1 MVDITSDN
9 IFEVPDTPDRIQ
21 QSACPVSSP
30 AARRGITKAAGNPL
44 PPRRNIFKT
53 RDNSTLGQSI
63 RGGSASSVA
72 PMTLD
77 INDIF
82 RQAELARSL
91 PAAEDR
97 EAISFSLKSD
107 RTAGTSVENEKGPE
121 KLGFDRSR
129 IISNNISYRGTGGRD
144 HDCQIKKGE
153 VSQQDANCCNA
164 DFLGV
169 GSGLPTITVG
179 KPHNRMEIIT
189 FNKGKEVPVAD
200 VCSGSSSRE
209 DKGNEITDKYTSG
222 LSNVK
227 PHVPQ
232 RHVGQRKLVMN
243 GCISPSN
250 RPKTSLKVD
259 GKQEMCSTSRLLHNP
274 NVQVDAFEKGNV
286 IDLTDNSPPTRQDN
300 TTSDTEKRAGRKLV
314 TVRAGE
320 TLIPLAANKVSNSN
334 FSEGNMNKGK
344 EISHDVMGAKQS
356 REVYVRRVC
365 PRSMGN
371 SSSVANNDHTGI
383 GSEQGFRTTHN
394 TTKLPV
400 SHSGKMT
407 SSCRREPGSS
417 GQSIRNHEAAA
428 GDNNSSIDGTT
439 TMQTTRTLRIS
450 KKKRN
455 HTSISYPGESS
466 HSVGQSMVSQLASL
480 NSTDARSH
488 TIHYHDIPVVD
499 IDDVF
504 SPEVRPSS
512 SGSGC
517 SNRSSVDPNIR
528 EQLEADEVLARQLQ
542 EQLYNETPDVP
553 TEEIDAIVA
562 RSLQHEE
569 DAQRASRTV
578 RRFQNNMR
586 TPWMHSNASQRASRI
601 RFALNSRR
609 SYEGVVSRYPVPV
622 EHRQHTQPNIDL
634 NDYDALIALDENNHQ
649 HAGAS
654 ESQINNLPQSVVQTN
669 SIEEPC
675 AVCLENPSVGDTIR
689 HLPCFHK
696 FHKECIDEW
705 LRRKKLCPVCK
716 SRIT

>member
-1 MVDITSDN
+1 MVNINSDN

-21 QSACPVSSP
+21 QSTCPVSSP
-30 AARRGITKAAGNPL
+30 AARRGITKADGNPL
-44 PPRRNIFKT
+44 PRRIIFKT
-53 RDNSTLGQSI
+53 RDNSTLSQSS
-63 RGGSASSVA
+63 RGGSASSVS
-72 PMTLD
+72 PTTLD
-77 INDIF
+77 VSDIF

-91 PAAEDR
+91 PVAEDL
-97 EAISFSLKSD
+97 EARSFSLKSD

-129 IISNNISYRGTGGRD
+129 NISNNISYRGTGGRD
-144 HDCQIKKGE
+144 HGCQIRKGE

-179 KPHNRMEIIT
+179 KPHNRMGTIT
-189 FNKGKEVPVAD
+189 FNKEKEVAVAD

-209 DKGNEITDKYTSG
+209 DKGEEITDRYTSG

-232 RHVGQRKLVMN
+232 RHVGQRKLVRN

-250 RPKTSLKVD
+250 IAKTSLKVD
-259 GKQEMCSTSRLLHNP
+259 EKQEMCSTSRLLHYP

-286 IDLTDNSPPTRQDN
+286 IDLTDNSPPTTRQGN

-334 FSEGNMNKGK
+334 FSEGSKNKGK

-356 REVYVRRVC
+356 GEVYVRRVC
-365 PRSMGN
+365 PRSEGN

-383 GSEQGFRTTHN
+383 GSEQGLRTTHN
-394 TTKLPV
+394 TTKLLV
-400 SHSGKMT
+400 SHLGKMT
-407 SSCRREPGSS
+407 SSCGREPGSS
-417 GQSIRNHEAAA
+417 GQSIRNHETAA
-428 GDNNSSIDGTT
+428 GNNNSSIDGAT

-450 KKKRN
+450 KRKRN

-466 HSVGQSMVSQLASL
+466 HSVGQSRVSQLASL
-480 NSTDARSH
+480 NSTAARNH
-488 TIHYHDIPVVD
+488 TTHRHDIPVVD
-499 IDDVF
+499 IDGVF

-542 EQLYNETPDVP
+542 EQLYNETPHAP

-562 RSLQHEE
+562 MSLQHEE
-569 DAQRASRTV
+569 DAQRTSRTV

-586 TPWMHSNASQRASRI
+586 GPWVLHSNASQHASRI
-601 RFALNSRR
+601 RFALANRR
-609 SYEGVVSRYPVPV
+609 IYERIVSRYPV
-622 EHRQHTQPNIDL
+622 EHTQPNIDL
-634 NDYDALIALDENNHQ
+634 NDYDALLALDENNHQ

-669 SIEEPC
+669 SIDEPC

-716 SRIT
+716 SGIT